1 MTNLQIKNN
10 RYVIATQDRELQ
22 DYLRKKPGQPIMY
35 LHKKTPV
42 LEQPSELSRKTV
54 EFKLNESFKF
64 GTADEKKLGKISP
77 LNFEFYLESWC
88 ISLFLNMWYIFSTFF
103 NTATLKK
110 SEGLPVEE
118 DTKPILKKKKKKQ
131 PNPLSCKK
139 KKQKKVVNASDGS
152 KKSNIE
158 TIQNK
163 TIEKKKRKR
172 VKLPSHIKEI
182 LQTQ

>member
-64 GTADEKKLGKISP
+64 GTADEKKLGEFLP
-77 LNFEFYLESWC
+77 LNFKFH
-88 ISLFLNMWYIFSTFF
+88 
-103 NTATLKK
+103 
-110 SEGLPVEE
+110 P
-118 DTKPILKKKKKKQ
+118 
-131 PNPLSCKK
+131 
-139 KKQKKVVNASDGS
+139 AS
-152 KKSNIE
+152 
-158 TIQNK
+158 
-163 TIEKKKRKR
+163 
-172 VKLPSHIKEI
+172 
-182 LQTQ
+182 